1 MREEFGDLLLQIV
14 LHAQIAGEYGEF
26 SMADVL
32 ESIHTKIV
40 YRHPH
45 VFGDLDLKDA
55 QDVLNNW
62 ERLKEAERNATGKEE
77 KGLLDG
83 VALALPAL
91 VQAQEY
97 QGRAGRVGFD
107 WPDIQGVIDKLDEEL
122 KEVNAAQK
130 PEERAGEIGDLLF
143 AVVNLARWFDVDAE
157 SALREA
163 NARFASAFSHRSGRA
178 QGRSI
183 SDLSLDEMEALWQ
196 RRRKRYPYSPIP
208 VGGRIRIECPHRP
221 IYAVSS
227 SAQMLSDIAS
237 RPATPLLSSVLSREA
252 ACAISRREGHSAK
265 IACRDRSSSPGRAP
279 RPRIARS

>member
-1 MREEFGDLLLQIV
+1 
-14 LHAQIAGEYGEF
+14 LH
-26 SMADVL
+26 
-32 ESIHTKIV
+32 
-40 YRHPH
+40 
-45 VFGDLDLKDA
+45 
-55 QDVLNNW
+55 NW
-62 ERLKEAERNATGKEE
+62 ERLKEAERSATGKEE

-143 AVVNLARWFDVDAE
+143 AVVNLARWYDVDAE

-163 NARFASAFSHRSGRA
+163 NARFHKRFSQIEAGARA

-196 RRRKRYPYSPIP
+196 K
-208 VGGRIRIECPHRP
+208 
-221 IYAVSS
+221 
-227 SAQMLSDIAS
+227 
-237 RPATPLLSSVLSREA
+237 
-252 ACAISRREGHSAK
+252 AK
-265 IACRDRSSSPGRAP
+265 KND
-279 RPRIARS
+279 